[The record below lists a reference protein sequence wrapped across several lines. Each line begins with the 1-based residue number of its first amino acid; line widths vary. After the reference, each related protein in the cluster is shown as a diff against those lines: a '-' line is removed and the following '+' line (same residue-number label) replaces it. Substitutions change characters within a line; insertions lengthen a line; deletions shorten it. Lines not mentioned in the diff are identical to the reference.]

1 MGIGIHNMKPSEGS
15 TRRRKIVGRGIGS
28 GHGKTATR
36 GHKGNKARGQINPNF
51 EGGQTPLHR
60 RLPHLRGLPSRN
72 PRGFK
77 AYHKTE
83 YALVNV
89 DELEKSFDA
98 GAEIT
103 PEALIANGMLRNL
116 HDGVKI
122 LANGEVSKAFT
133 VRAHKFSKSAQEKI
147 VAAGGTVE
155 VLAAERR

>member
-1 MGIGIHNMKPSEGS
+1 MGIGIHNMNPSEGS
-15 TRRRKIVGRGIGS
+15 THRRKIVGRGIGS

-60 RLPHLRGLPSRN
+60 RLPQLRGTSSRN

-89 DELEKSFDA
+89 NELEQHFNA

-103 PEALIANGMLRNL
+103 PEILVSSGLLRDIR
-116 HDGVKI
+116 DGVKI
-122 LANGEVSKAFT
+122 LGNGEVTQKFT
-133 VRAHKFSKSAQEKI
+133 VRAHKFSQSAQEKLQA
-147 VAAGGTVE
+147 VGGTTE
-155 VLAAERR
+155 MLAAERR

>member
-15 TRRRKIVGRGIGS
+15 THRRKIVGRGIGS

-60 RLPHLRGLPSRN
+60 LLPHLRGLPSRN

>member
-1 MGIGIHNMKPSEGS
+1 MGIGIHNLQPTEGS
-15 TRRRKIVGRGIGS
+15 THRRKRVGRGIGS

-36 GHKGNKARGQINPNF
+36 GHKGNKARGQVNPNF

-60 RLPHLRGLPSRN
+60 RLPQLRGTASRN

-89 DELEKSFDA
+89 EELEENFDV
-98 GAEIT
+98 GSEIT
-103 PEALIANGMLRNL
+103 PEVLVSRGLLRNL

-122 LANGEVSKAFT
+122 LGNGEVTKKFT
-133 VRAHKFSKSAQEKI
+133 VRAHKFSKSAQEKLE
-147 VAAGGTVE
+147 AAGGTVE
-155 VLAAERR
+155 TLAAERR

>member
-15 TRRRKIVGRGIGS
+15 THRRKIVGRGIGS

>member
-1 MGIGIHNMKPSEGS
+1 MGIGIHNMQPTDGS
-15 TRRRKIVGRGIGS
+15 THRRKRVGRGIGS

-36 GHKGNKARGQINPNF
+36 GHKGNKARGQVNPNF

-60 RLPHLRGLPSRN
+60 RLPQLRGTSSRN

-77 AYHKTE
+77 PYHKTE

-89 DELEKSFDA
+89 NELEAQFDA

-103 PEALIANGMLRNL
+103 PELLMERGILRNL

-122 LANGEVSKAFT
+122 LGDGEVTKKFT
-133 VRAHKFSKSAQEKI
+133 VRAHKFSASAQEKLQS
-147 VAAGGTVE
+147 AGGTVE
-155 VLAAERR
+155 TLAAERR